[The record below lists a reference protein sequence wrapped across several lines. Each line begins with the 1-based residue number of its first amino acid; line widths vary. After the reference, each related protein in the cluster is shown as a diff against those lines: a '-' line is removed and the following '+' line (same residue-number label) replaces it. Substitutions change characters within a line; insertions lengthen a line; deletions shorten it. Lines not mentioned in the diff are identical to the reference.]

1 MQLGKLV
8 FSLTEEQGL
17 DKIKVLFLAANP
29 LGTSKMALDKEMR
42 LIDEKIY
49 ASELR
54 DQIELV
60 PAWAARPD
68 DLLQALNRHRPQIV
82 HFSGHGSPTGEL
94 MLVGNAGFPIPV
106 SSKALT
112 SVFKTLKDN
121 MRLVVLNACYS
132 KIQAEA
138 IQQEIECVVGMNA
151 KIGDEAARTFA
162 ASFYR
167 AIGFGHSIQGAF
179 EQGQSALLLEGLA
192 EEQTPE
198 LLVRTGSNPA
208 TIVLLRPNSPT
219 SSLPRKTQDTQPYT
233 HISTTSSQ
241 VQLQEQG
248 VNVFLSYA
256 QEDKVFLNELLKHLA
271 LLKRQKRIN
280 GWYDQEVHLGK
291 ISLEEV
297 WTHLDA
303 ARIILLLISPDYI
316 ASDDLYRGQL
326 ERALALRSTSDV
338 RVVPIILRDTD
349 GWEQTDFGKLQ
360 ALPREKKPLTAW
372 RNRDEAFSSVA
383 KDIRSLV
390 EGLKGA

>member
-1 MQLGKLV
+1 MGQQV
-8 FSLTEEQGL
+8 FFPMEEQGL

-29 LGTSKMALDKEMR
+29 SGTSKMALDEEMR

-94 MLVGNAGFPIPV
+94 MLVGNDGFPRPV
-106 SSKALT
+106 GSKALT

-121 MRLVVLNACYS
+121 IRLVVLNACYS
-132 KIQAEA
+132 KLQAEA

-151 KIGDEAARTFA
+151 EIGDEAARTFA

-167 AIGFGHSIQGAF
+167 AIGFGRSIQGAF

-192 EEQTPE
+192 EDQTPE

-208 TIVLLRPNSPT
+208 TIVLFRPDLSR
-219 SSLPRKTQDTQPYT
+219 SS
-233 HISTTSSQ
+233 SSQ
-241 VQLQEQG
+241 KIRNTPQPADNPAKSSHPPTQERG
-248 VNVFLSYA
+248 LNLFFSYA
-256 QEDKVFLNELLKHLA
+256 HEDKALRDELAKHLTI
-271 LLKRQKRIN
+271 LKRQGHIKD
-280 GWYDQEVHLGK
+280 WYDQEIYAGENLQ
-291 ISLEEV
+291 EEV
-297 WTHLDA
+297 WAHLDA
-303 ARIILLLISPDYI
+303 AHIIILLISPDYM
-316 ASDDLYRGQL
+316 ASDDLYLGQL
-326 ERALALRSTSDV
+326 ERAMTRHRAGEA

-360 ALPREKKPLTAW
+360 ALPREKKPLTGW
-372 RNRDEAFSSVA
+372 KNRDAAFTSVA

-390 EGLKGA
+390 EGRKGV